1 MGKRTP
7 RLPVAS
13 AGPGDPIA
21 SRSANTGLIRSL
33 ARPKVAI
40 TDSDWQQIEKA
51 YGQELSL
58 EARRD
63 IHEKTQEFVDRAEFE
78 QNAEPVSD
86 ARDRIT
92 TIIGAASSLRS
103 ALDGGDRDADI
114 YARTLIKRHLRKV
127 GDAIKKRRR
136 KKDDP
141 LRGISSDIRVL
152 IFASQDALRELDDA
166 KDQNVTITITGSNEA
181 PVITSPTQ
189 TGAVTEDI
197 NIDNSGNL
205 NAGGTITFTDVDLT
219 DTHTVSASAPTF
231 AWSGG
236 TLTAAQQAALTAAST
251 FTFTPTL
258 THDATGGNTGT
269 VGWTFSVSDN
279 AVDFLAAG
287 QTLTQTY
294 TVKVAD
300 NNGGFTT
307 QGFSKGE
314 AWERWIRRL
323 TSIAKAHNLPGG
335 ARKDSDKQSGSHASP
350 FVEFV
355 WGLQQFVPGTHR
367 RAHSKG
373 ALAKAITEARRQ
385 KRDE

>member
-33 ARPKVAI
+33 ARPKVGI
-40 TDSDWQQIEKA
+40 TDSDWQRIEKA
-51 YGQELSL
+51 YRQKLSP

-103 ALDGGDRDADI
+103 ALDGGDYDADV
-114 YARTLIKRHLRKV
+114 YARTLIKKHLQKEGIKKHLQKE
-127 GDAIKKRRR
+127 GDAIKRRRR

-141 LRGISSDIRVL
+141 LRNISSGVRLL
-152 IFASQDALRELDDA
+152 IFASQDALRELDEMPA
-166 KDQNVTITITGSNEA
+166 EM
-181 PVITSPTQ
+181 TSWGWIFATWPSH
-189 TGAVTEDI
+189 V
-197 NIDNSGNL
+197 
-205 NAGGTITFTDVDLT
+205 TFTLAYLSDPP
-219 DTHTVSASAPTF
+219 SRASSPR
-231 AWSGG
+231 
-236 TLTAAQQAALTAAST
+236 
-251 FTFTPTL
+251 
-258 THDATGGNTGT
+258 D
-269 VGWTFSVSDN
+269 
-279 AVDFLAAG
+279 
-287 QTLTQTY
+287 
-294 TVKVAD
+294 
-300 NNGGFTT
+300 

-314 AWERWIRRL
+314 AWDRWIERL
-323 TSIAKAHNLPGG
+323 TSIAKAHNLPWRV
-335 ARKDSDKQSGSHASP
+335 RKDSDKQSDRPSP

-367 RAHSKG
+367 RAHSKD

>member
-1 MGKRTP
+1 VIMGKRAP
-7 RLPVAS
+7 KLPVAS
-13 AGPGDPIA
+13 AGGRA
-21 SRSANTGLIRSL
+21 EEEERR
-33 ARPKVAI
+33 KVVAI
-40 TDSDWQQIEKA
+40 TDSDWQRIESA
-51 YGQELSL
+51 YGRELSP

-92 TIIGAASSLRS
+92 IIERAASSLRS
-103 ALDGGDRDADI
+103 ALDGGDHDADGH
-114 YARTLIKRHLRKV
+114 ARTLIKKHLRKV
-127 GDAIKKRRR
+127 GDAIKKHRR

-166 KDQNVTITITGSNEA
+166 KD
-181 PVITSPTQ
+181 
-189 TGAVTEDI
+189 
-197 NIDNSGNL
+197 
-205 NAGGTITFTDVDLT
+205 
-219 DTHTVSASAPTF
+219 
-231 AWSGG
+231 
-236 TLTAAQQAALTAAST
+236 
-251 FTFTPTL
+251 
-258 THDATGGNTGT
+258 
-269 VGWTFSVSDN
+269 
-279 AVDFLAAG
+279 
-287 QTLTQTY
+287 
-294 TVKVAD
+294 
-300 NNGGFTT
+300 

-367 RAHSKG
+367 RAHSKD
-373 ALAKAITEARRQ
+373 ALAKAISEARRQ